1 MKYTLIFLSIL
12 FSLTS
17 CTSNRGYMVA
27 HDIYILDKEDP
38 IESLE
43 DLTTRLKGKPI
54 FIDRWATWCS
64 PCIEEFMHSE
74 ALYNF
79 LVDNNIE
86 IVYLNSDSELDE
98 EKLFEFIVD
107 YNLRGNHVRLDSTL
121 KADLVNKEI
130 FIPII
135 PQYMIVDASGKVIE
149 NNALRP
155 SNGEELFNQLK
166 MKLNH

>member
-1 MKYTLIFLSIL
+1 
-12 FSLTS
+12 
-17 CTSNRGYMVA
+17 MVA

>member
-1 MKYTLIFLSIL
+1 M
-12 FSLTS
+12 
-17 CTSNRGYMVA
+17 CN
-27 HDIYILDKEDP
+27 
-38 IESLE
+38 
-43 DLTTRLKGKPI
+43 
-54 FIDRWATWCS
+54 
-64 PCIEEFMHSE
+64 
-74 ALYNF
+74 
-79 LVDNNIE
+79 
-86 IVYLNSDSELDE
+86 YLPDE